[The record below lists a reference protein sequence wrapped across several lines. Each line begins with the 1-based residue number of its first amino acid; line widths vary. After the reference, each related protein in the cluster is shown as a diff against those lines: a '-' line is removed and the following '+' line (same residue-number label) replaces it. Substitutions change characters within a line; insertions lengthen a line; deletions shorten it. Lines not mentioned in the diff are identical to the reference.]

1 MASETTNTEIHEF
14 EIQIR
19 VTRNGID
26 IERVT
31 PQDEP
36 VIVAMSIGLEKH
48 GTKAFWRGV
57 QLIREAATD
66 DRALSNVPLGE
77 FLTMTVMHRDL
88 FEQHKNLP
96 ARHFVQMMAGA
107 AREHEVYKESFPP
120 SYRELQEMLNMGGE
134 NRVDPRPTP

>member
-1 MASETTNTEIHEF
+1 MTDQTTNSAIQEF

-57 QLIREAATD
+57 QVIREAATD
-66 DRALSNVPLGE
+66 DRPLSEVPLGE
-77 FLTMTVMHRDL
+77 FLAMTVMYRG
-88 FEQHKNLP
+88 FYEQHKNLP
-96 ARHFVQMMAGA
+96 ARHFVQMMADA
-107 AREHEVYKESFPP
+107 AREHEMHKESFPP